1 MSTIIDYD
9 CDVSEIITEADKAL
23 CLEEETPNLPLG
35 FPIKG
40 EKGTV
45 AVKCKHTSKTI
56 KRDNDESCKE
66 TVQITPGTN
75 TCWAP
80 HGLRYALRHQ
90 VGESNPLKKLQHT
103 VEGKYKFDGCCAMNT
118 YPLLRENN
126 SKQMRFH
133 SQIETET
140 IDSLLDRMETKYSED
155 AEKPNDMRT
164 DEENKEEIIMD
175 LDIWNGNVQ
184 LKTPPSFSTVW
195 AEKPLKEF
203 LLLYYSARDRL
214 DFYEQLRKRIEESS
228 GKVTMWDNEH
238 YAALNNAIPTVDDL
252 ASYLFAF
259 VALQPE
265 QLTLATSVTKRRK
278 HDYVLEKLNQMSTGS
293 RLTYE
298 QTQEL
303 VTMGFR
309 ALDPSIF
316 DDINSPLL
324 DLEQTLTDIIRRV
337 PPSSCSCG
345 CVASWGES
353 LR

>member
-1 MSTIIDYD
+1 
-9 CDVSEIITEADKAL
+9 VVPL
-23 CLEEETPNLPLG
+23 NTPPFL
-35 FPIKG
+35 K
-40 EKGTV
+40 
-45 AVKCKHTSKTI
+45 
-56 KRDNDESCKE
+56 DNN
-66 TVQITPGTN
+66 G
-75 TCWAP
+75 
-80 HGLRYALRHQ
+80 
-90 VGESNPLKKLQHT
+90 
-103 VEGKYKFDGCCAMNT
+103 VEMH
-118 YPLLRENN
+118 
-126 SKQMRFH
+126 FH
-133 SQIETET
+133 SQTEQT
-140 IDSLLDRMETKYSED
+140 EYVKD
-155 AEKPNDMRT
+155 AVMPKDTRTEEEK
-164 DEENKEEIIMD
+164 KEEIVVD
-175 LDIWNGNVQ
+175 LGIWRGHVQ
-184 LKTPPSFSTVW
+184 LRPPPCFCTVW
-195 AEKPLKEF
+195 AEGPLSEF